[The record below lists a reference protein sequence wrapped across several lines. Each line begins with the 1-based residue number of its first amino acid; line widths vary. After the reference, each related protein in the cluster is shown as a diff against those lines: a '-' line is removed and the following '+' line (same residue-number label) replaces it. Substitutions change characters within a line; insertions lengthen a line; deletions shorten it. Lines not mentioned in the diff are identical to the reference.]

1 MSLGKFTPRG
11 DAAKEEQD
19 PDDCFPESW
28 DVFLEK
34 WDAEAAELDLAYQD
48 SDEEDIADNCH
59 G

>member
-19 PDDCFPESW
+19 LDNCFPESW
-28 DVFLEK
+28 DTFLEQ